1 MNTAANIP
9 TETAVRFG
17 VFTVDLQAGELRKD
31 GARIKLQDQPFQVL
45 KALLERPGGIVSRH
59 ELRSTIW
66 SENTFVD
73 FDNNLNTA
81 INKVREALGD
91 SSDSP
96 RFIETVPRRGYRF
109 IAAIEGNSVGPLPL
123 RKTERPSIDSL
134 AVLPL
139 ENVGGD
145 PETEYLSDGIAETL
159 INTLAQ
165 LRKIRVVPWTL
176 SFRYRGAAVEVLTAG
191 RELGVRAV
199 LTGRMV
205 QRGDD
210 LTVSVELVDVQRQAH
225 LWGRRYNHRM
235 THIVALLEEL
245 TIEIAEKLR
254 LELTEGENKR
264 LRRWPLHNNEAFRLV
279 LLAWHY
285 FGGHSEEGVRRG
297 ITLCQQAIEID
308 PAYAEAYACIS
319 FGYSFLG
326 IFSYEDS
333 AIAYSK
339 MSLAAKKALQL
350 DDTLAEAHVS
360 LAYNLFY
367 QAWDFVG
374 AEREARRSLELNPDS
389 ADAWALFA
397 YVMLARGRFAE
408 AIAAGKC
415 AAGLAPLYGYPSF
428 VLGATYYHAQQ
439 FVNAIEQ
446 LRKAVEIDSGSPVY
460 RSVLAQAYAAAGHRE
475 NSLQACE
482 AALALGR
489 TSKFVILHNA
499 VTYAMVGEVG
509 LAQKLLGQVEND
521 WKPDGVSSFWIAC
534 VHACLDEKDV
544 AFAWLEKAFQEQVSF
559 LVWTKPFL
567 PLARLHDDPRFDA
580 LVNRVG
586 IAD

>member
-1 MNTAANIP
+1 
-9 TETAVRFG
+9 VRFAT
-17 VFTVDLQAGELRKD
+17 FEVDLRAGELRKA
-31 GARIKLQDQPFQVL
+31 GVRIKLYGQPFGVL
-45 KALLERPGGIVSRH
+45 VALLERAGEIVTRE
-59 ELRSTIW
+59 ELQQKIW
-66 SENTFVD
+66 AGDTFVD
-73 FDNNLNTA
+73 FEHGLNKA
-81 INKVREALGD
+81 INKVREAL
-91 SSDSP
+91 SDHADNP
-96 RFIETVPRRGYRF
+96 RFVETLPRRGYRF
-109 IAAIEGNSVGPLPL
+109 IAPIEGSSVGPLQL
-123 RKTERPSIDSL
+123 SKTEGPSVDSL

-139 ENVGGD
+139 ENVSGD

-176 SFRYRGAAVEVLTAG
+176 SFRYRGAAVEVLKVG

-205 QRGDD
+205 QHGDD
-210 LTVSVELVDVQRQAH
+210 LTVSVELVDVERQAH

-245 TIEIAEKLR
+245 TTEIAEKLR

-264 LRRWPLHNNEAFRLV
+264 LRRWPLQNNEAFRLV

-285 FGGHSEEGVRRG
+285 FGGHSQEGVRRG

-308 PAYAEAYACIS
+308 PAYAEAYACLS

-333 AIAYSK
+333 AVAYSK
-339 MSLAAKKALQL
+339 MSIAAKKALEL

-360 LAYNLFY
+360 LAYNFFY
-367 QAWDFVG
+367 RAWDFVG
-374 AEREARRSLELNPDS
+374 AECEARRSLELNPDS

-439 FVNAIEQ
+439 FINAIEQ

-460 RSVLAQAYAAAGHRE
+460 RSVLAQAYAAAGQRE
-475 NSLQACE
+475 NSLEACE
-482 AALALGR
+482 AALALDR
-489 TSKFVILHNA
+489 TNKFVLLHNA
-499 VTYAMVGEVG
+499 VTFAMLGEAG
-509 LAQKLLGQVEND
+509 PAQRLLDQVEND
-521 WKPDGVSSFWIAC
+521 WKPDGISSFWIAC
-534 VHACLDEKDV
+534 VHACLGEKDV
-544 AFAWLEKAFQEQVSF
+544 AFVWLEKAVQEQVSF
-559 LVWTKPFL
+559 LVWIKPFL
-567 PLARLHDDPRFDA
+567 PLARLHGDPRFDA
-580 LVNRVG
+580 LVKRVG